1 MPVQAVRVSLAVP
14 PIPSLATKNVEG
26 CSFLVRRGPCPKTGG
41 TAPARGPRHLSAGS
55 RLIAI
60 VTALDTG
67 PSQVPF
73 TLTPRFR
80 IDLGMGSTTSSSTP
94 EEPVES
100 PED

>member
-1 MPVQAVRVSLAVP
+1 MAGP
-14 PIPSLATKNVEG
+14 PIPSHATNNVEG
-26 CSFLVRRGPCPKTGG
+26 CCFLVRRGPCPKTDG
-41 TAPARGPRHLSAGS
+41 TVPARGSGRLSAGS
-55 RLIAI
+55 HLIAI
-60 VTALDTG
+60 VTASDTG